1 MSDEGEILLGCWDCD
16 ACGARGVLGDAY
28 ACPSCGAPRP
38 EDVRFYLPT
47 DAERVE
53 DAAGIAA
60 ANAGPD
66 WQCAFCD
73 RWNPA
78 TAQAC
83 VSCAA
88 SVSDSERRQRER
100 RFSEASVPRT
110 PEDVTPDPRPVV
122 APRARRARRGGSG
135 IPRAALIGGGAFVLA
150 ALGACLL
157 FAKWRGD
164 LREAYRAAV
173 EAQREVVAE
182 AKREFDAVNAPLIEA
197 SARLSAAEAELASA
211 RRDLRRAQRAL
222 AATESELR
230 RLELAREGTVAAHS
244 WTVQIGVERCGAVA
258 GEGWSHPP
266 DAFDVR
272 SEDRVH
278 HTERVLDRVE
288 TRYREEAY
296 RAQEGYDTET
306 YTEREAR
313 GTRRVPDGHTI
324 TDLGN
329 GRFKKTPRYRTETV
343 YETVTKTRQVPRYV
357 TKTRQVPYEEEIY
370 RDDPVR
376 RPWYRYRTWSWLR
389 APPLQRSGEGLAPL
403 DPPGTPALQVVPA
416 EGALRQVSREVEW
429 VLVVGY
435 LEGDEDEQ
443 PLDESRWQEL
453 RDGDPVILLTPEVL
467 RLSERDARIAALE
480 TRRDQQ
486 RAPLPQLDALAKQ
499 LEEPLPRLREAIS
512 PLLEATQPARQRLE
526 RERAKLAEIQHDRPY

>member
-1 MSDEGEILLGCWDCD
+1 VSDDGEILLGRWDCD

-28 ACPSCGAPRP
+28 SCSACGAPRP
-38 EDVRFYLPT
+38 EDVRFYLPA

-100 RFSEASVPRT
+100 RFDEASVPRA
-110 PEDVTPDPRPVV
+110 PEDVAPDPRPV
-122 APRARRARRGGSG
+122 APRARRSG
-135 IPRAALIGGGAFVLA
+135 PGVSRAAVIGGGLFVLA

-197 SARLSAAEAELASA
+197 SARLSEAEGELAAA
-211 RRDLRRAQRAL
+211 RRDLRRAQQEL
-222 AATESELR
+222 VATQSELR
-230 RLELAREGTVAAHS
+230 RLELAREGTVAAHR
-244 WTVQIGVERCGAVA
+244 WTVRIGVERCGAVA

-266 DAFDVR
+266 HAFDVR

-288 TRYREEAY
+288 TRYREETY

-313 GTRRVPDGHTI
+313 GTRQVPDGHTI

-329 GRFKKTPRYRTETV
+329 GRFKKTPRYRSETV

-370 RDDPVR
+370 RDDPVHQ
-376 RPWYRYRTWSWLR
+376 PWYRYRTWSWLR
-389 APPLQRSGEGLAPL
+389 APPLERSGEGLTPE
-403 DPPGTPALQVVPA
+403 DPPGTPAPQIAPA

-429 VLVVGY
+429 VLIVGY
-435 LEGDEDEQ
+435 LEDDQDEQ
-443 PLDESRWQEL
+443 ALDEERWRAL
-453 RDGDPVILLTPEVL
+453 HDGEPVVHVPPEVL

-486 RAPLPQLDALAKQ
+486 QAPLPQLGALAKQ
-499 LEEPLPRLREAIS
+499 LEQPLPQLREAIP